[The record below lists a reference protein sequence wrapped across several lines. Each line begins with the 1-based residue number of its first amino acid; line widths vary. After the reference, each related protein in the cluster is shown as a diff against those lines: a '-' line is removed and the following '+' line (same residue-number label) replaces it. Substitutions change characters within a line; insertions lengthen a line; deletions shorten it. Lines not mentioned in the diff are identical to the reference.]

1 METINNISSP
11 NGLIASSSNGLT
23 HMPASNV
30 RLSVIIP
37 VYNVKP
43 YLRQCVDSVLAQTY
57 QDLEIILVDDGSTD
71 GSGQLADELC
81 STPNSLIACGG
92 PEKSGDFWGALSPH
106 CLKCIH
112 KPNGGLSDA
121 RNAGLRVA
129 TGEYVAFLDSDD
141 VYLLKDGLELLM
153 ALAQAEQPDVL
164 LFQAVDVYPHHQ
176 TVRKAYDV
184 EYMATHI
191 GAEVFAQLVRTQSF
205 NMSACF
211 QLIRRDLLEQNQI
224 YFEKGLLS
232 EDVDWS
238 LRLWR
243 HVSKVR
249 AINLPLYGYQHREG
263 SISTTYTI
271 RNLRSYEHIFA
282 NFVKLYQERVADD
295 ATELYWKTVMGYLA
309 QMYTSCL
316 YACGQIARKD
326 KLEAYAILKRYA
338 TLLEHSISI
347 KSDRVI
353 KINRLLGLSFTIWI
367 FAMYGKFR
375 RFLKRQ

>member
-1 METINNISSP
+1 MK
-11 NGLIASSSNGLT
+11 
-23 HMPASNV
+23 
-30 RLSVIIP
+30 LSIIIP

-71 GSGQLADELC
+71 GSGQLADEIC
-81 STPNSLIACGG
+81 FTPNSLIACGG
-92 PEKSGDFWGALSPH
+92 PEESGDFWGALSPH

-121 RNAGLRVA
+121 RNAGLKVA

-141 VYLLKDGLELLM
+141 VYLLNDGIAQLM
-153 ALAQAEQPDVL
+153 AVALAEHPDVL
-164 LFQAVDVYPHHQ
+164 LFQAVDIYPHHQ
-176 TVRKAYDV
+176 SARKAYDTD
-184 EYMATHI
+184 YLTTHTGI
-191 GAEVFAQLVRTQSF
+191 EIFHQLVRTQSF

-211 QLIRRDLLEQNQI
+211 QVIRRDLLEEHQL

-243 HVSKVR
+243 YVSKVR

-282 NFVKLYQERVADD
+282 KFVKLYQERVADD

-309 QMYTSCL
+309 QMYTNCL
-316 YACGQIARKD
+316 YNYGQLSIQERKD
-326 KLEAYAILKRYA
+326 NYYILKDYV
-338 TLLEHSISI
+338 LLLNHSISI
-347 KSDRVI
+347 KSHRVV
-353 KINRLLGLSFTIWI
+353 T
-367 FAMYGKFR
+367 
-375 RFLKRQ
+375 LKRWIGVRLTVWVFMQYGNIRRKLK

>member
-1 METINNISSP
+1 M
-11 NGLIASSSNGLT
+11 
-23 HMPASNV
+23 
-30 RLSVIIP
+30 RLSIIIP

-71 GSGQLADELC
+71 GSGQLADEIC
-81 STPNSLIACGG
+81 STPNGLI
-92 PEKSGDFWGALSPH
+92 SSSPH

-121 RNAGLRVA
+121 RNAGLKVA
-129 TGEYVAFLDSDD
+129 TGDYIAFLDSDD
-141 VYLLKDGLELLM
+141 VYLQADGLAQLM
-153 ALAQAEQPDVL
+153 AVALAEQPDVL
-164 LFQAVDVYPHHQ
+164 LFQAVDIYPHRQ
-176 TVRKAYDV
+176 SARKAYDTD
-184 EYMATHI
+184 YLATHT
-191 GAEVFAQLVRTQSF
+191 GTEVFQQLVRTQSF

-211 QLIRRDLLEQNQI
+211 QLIRRELLEEHQI

-243 HVSKVR
+243 YVSKVR

-282 NFVKLYQERVADD
+282 KFVQLYYERVVDD

-316 YACGQIARKD
+316 YAYGQIDRKD
-326 KLEAYAILKRYA
+326 KKEACAILLQYA
-338 TLLEHSISI
+338 SLLNHSISA
-347 KSDRVI
+347 KSDRVV
-353 KINRLLGLSFTIWI
+353 KLKRVVGLRMTIWV
-367 FAMYGKFR
+367 FALYGKIR
-375 RFLKRQ
+375 RMLRKS

>member
-1 METINNISSP
+1 MK
-11 NGLIASSSNGLT
+11 
-23 HMPASNV
+23 
-30 RLSVIIP
+30 LSIIIP

-81 STPNSLIACGG
+81 STPNSLIACGV

-112 KPNGGLSDA
+112 KSNGGLSDA
-121 RNAGLRVA
+121 RNAGLMVA
-129 TGEYVAFLDSDD
+129 TGDYVAFLDSDD
-141 VYLLKDGLELLM
+141 VYLLNDGLEQLM

-184 EYMATHI
+184 EYMATHS
-191 GAEVFAQLVRTQSF
+191 GADVFARLVRTQSF

-211 QLIRRDLLEQNQI
+211 QLIRRELLESHQL

-282 NFVKLYQERVADD
+282 KFVQLYKERVAE
-295 ATELYWKTVMGYLA
+295 AVAELYWQTVMGYLA
-309 QMYTSCL
+309 QMYTNCL
-316 YACGQIARKD
+316 YNYGQLSIQERKD
-326 KLEAYAILKRYA
+326 NYYILKDYV
-338 TLLEHSISI
+338 LLLNHSISI
-347 KSDRVI
+347 KSHRVV
-353 KINRLLGLSFTIWI
+353 K
-367 FAMYGKFR
+367 
-375 RFLKRQ
+375 LKRWIGLRLTVWVFMQYGNIRRKLK

>member
-11 NGLIASSSNGLT
+11 NGLIASSSNSLT

-30 RLSVIIP
+30 RLSIIIP
-37 VYNVKP
+37 VYNVKS

-71 GSGQLADELC
+71 GSGQLADEIC
-81 STPNSLIACGG
+81 STPNGLISCGV
-92 PEKSGDFWGALSPH
+92 PEESGDFWGALSPH

-112 KPNGGLSDA
+112 QPNGGLSSA
-121 RNAGLRVA
+121 RNAGLKVA
-129 TGEYVAFLDSDD
+129 TGDYVAFLDSDD
-141 VYLLKDGLELLM
+141 VYLQNDGVELLM
-153 ALAQAEQPDVL
+153 ALAHAEQPDVL
-164 LFQAVDVYPHHQ
+164 LFQAVDVYPNHQ
-176 TVRKAYDV
+176 SVRKAYD
-184 EYMATHI
+184 EAWIASHSGM
-191 GAEVFAQLVRTQSF
+191 EVFHQLVRTQSF

-211 QLIRRDLLEQNQI
+211 QIIRRELLEQNQI

-238 LRLWR
+238 LRLWQY
-243 HVSKVR
+243 VENVR
-249 AINLPLYGYQHREG
+249 AVNLPMYGYQHREG

-282 NFVKLYQERVADD
+282 KFVQVYNERVIDA
-295 ATELYWKTVMGYLA
+295 ATELYWKTTMGYLA

-316 YACGQIARKD
+316 YAYGQIARED
-326 KLEAYAILKRYA
+326 KSEAYAILKRYA

-347 KSDRVI
+347 KSERVVLL
-353 KINRLLGLSFTIWI
+353 KRYVGLRLTVWL
-367 FAMYGKFR
+367 FALYGKI
-375 RFLKRQ
+375 KRMLER

>member
-1 METINNISSP
+1 MK
-11 NGLIASSSNGLT
+11 
-23 HMPASNV
+23 
-30 RLSVIIP
+30 LSIIIP
-37 VYNVKP
+37 VYNVEQ
-43 YLRQCVDSVLAQTY
+43 YLQSCVQSVITQTY
-57 QDLEIILVDDGSTD
+57 QDLQVILVDDGSTD
-71 GSGQLADELC
+71 SSGILCDQLAQQD
-81 STPNSLIACGG
+81 SRIQVV
-92 PEKSGDFWGALSPH
+92 
-106 CLKCIH
+106 H
-112 KPNGGLSDA
+112 KANGGLSDA

-129 TGEYVAFLDSDD
+129 TGAYVAFLDSDD
-141 VYLLKDGLELLM
+141 VYLLNDGLEQLM

-164 LFQAVDVYPHHQ
+164 LFQAVDVYPNHQ
-176 TVRKAYDV
+176 SVRKAYD
-184 EYMATHI
+184 EDYMATHL

-211 QLIRRDLLEQNQI
+211 QLIRCELLEQHQI
-224 YFEKGLLS
+224 YFEKDLLS

-238 LRLWR
+238 LHLWKYVKR
-243 HVSKVR
+243 VR
-249 AINLPLYGYQHREG
+249 AINLPMYGYQHREG

-271 RNLRSYEHIFA
+271 RNLRSYKHIFA
-282 NFVKLYQERVADD
+282 KFVQLYNERIVDA
-295 ATELYWKTVMGYLA
+295 ATELYWKTTMGYLA

-316 YACGQIARKD
+316 YAYGQIACKD
-326 KLEAYAILKRYA
+326 KSEAYAILKRYA

>member
-11 NGLIASSSNGLT
+11 NSLIASSPNSAT
-23 HMPASNV
+23 HMPVSNV

-57 QDLEIILVDDGSTD
+57 QDIEIILVDDGSTD

-81 STPNSLIACGG
+81 STPNSLIACGV

-106 CLKCIH
+106 RLKCVH
-112 KPNGGLSDA
+112 KSNGGLSDA

-129 TGEYVAFLDSDD
+129 IGEYVAFLDSDD
-141 VYLLKDGLELLM
+141 VYLLNDGLEQLM
-153 ALAQAEQPDVL
+153 ALAQTEQPDVL
-164 LFQAVDVYPHHQ
+164 LFQAVDVYAHHQ
-176 TVRKAYDV
+176 TVRKAYD
-184 EYMATHI
+184 EAWIAAHSGM
-191 GAEVFAQLVRTQSF
+191 EVFYQLVRTQSF

-211 QLIRRDLLEQNQI
+211 QIIRRELLEQHQI

-238 LRLWR
+238 LRLWKYVQR
-243 HVSKVR
+243 VR
-249 AINLPLYGYQHREG
+249 AINLPMYGYQHREG

-271 RNLRSYEHIFA
+271 RNLRSYERIFA
-282 NFVKLYQERVADD
+282 KFVQLYNDRVVD
-295 ATELYWKTVMGYLA
+295 AHTELYWKTVMGYLA

-353 KINRLLGLSFTIWI
+353 KYKRVIGLRMTVWL
-367 FAMYGKFR
+367 FAVYGNIR
-375 RFLKRQ
+375 RYKRRV

>member
-11 NGLIASSSNGLT
+11 NGLIASSSNSLKHT
-23 HMPASNV
+23 PASNV

-92 PEKSGDFWGALSPH
+92 PEKSGDFLGALSSH
-106 CLKCIH
+106 RLKCIH
-112 KPNGGLSDA
+112 KSNGGLSDA

-141 VYLLKDGLELLM
+141 VYLLNDGLELLM

-164 LFQAVDVYPHHQ
+164 LFQAVDVYPNHQ
-176 TVRKAYDV
+176 SVRKAYD
-184 EYMATHI
+184 EAWIAAHSGM
-191 GAEVFAQLVRTQSF
+191 EVFYQLVRTQSF

-211 QLIRRDLLEQNQI
+211 QIIRRELLEQHQI

-238 LRLWR
+238 LRLWK

-282 NFVKLYQERVADD
+282 KFVQLYKERVVEA
-295 ATELYWKTVMGYLA
+295 AAELYWQTVMGYLA
-309 QMYTSCL
+309 QMYTNCL
-316 YACGQIARKD
+316 YNYGQLSIQERKD
-326 KLEAYAILKRYA
+326 NYYILKDYV
-338 TLLEHSISI
+338 LLLNHSISI
-347 KSDRVI
+347 KSHRVV
-353 KINRLLGLSFTIWI
+353 K
-367 FAMYGKFR
+367 
-375 RFLKRQ
+375 LKRWMGLHLAVWVFMQYGNIRRKLK

>member
-1 METINNISSP
+1 MK
-11 NGLIASSSNGLT
+11 
-23 HMPASNV
+23 
-30 RLSVIIP
+30 LSIIIP
-37 VYNVKP
+37 IYNVKS

-71 GSGQLADELC
+71 GSGIIADEIC
-81 STPNSLIACGG
+81 STPNSLIA
-92 PEKSGDFWGALSPH
+92 SSSH
-106 CLKCIH
+106 RLKCVH

-141 VYLLKDGLELLM
+141 VYLLNDGLEQLM
-153 ALAQAEQPDVL
+153 ALAQIEQPDVL

-184 EYMATHI
+184 EYMATHT
-191 GAEVFAQLVRTQSF
+191 GAGVFAQLVRTQSF

-211 QLIRRDLLEQNQI
+211 QLIRRKLLEQHQI

-282 NFVKLYQERVADD
+282 EFVQLYKERVVEA
-295 ATELYWKTVMGYLA
+295 AAELYWQTVMGYLA
-309 QMYTSCL
+309 QMYTNCL
-316 YACGQIARKD
+316 YNYGQLSIQERKD
-326 KLEAYAILKRYA
+326 NYYILKDYA
-338 TLLEHSISI
+338 LLLDHSISI
-347 KSDRVI
+347 KSNRVVVLRRWI
-353 KINRLLGLSFTIWI
+353 GLRLTVWVFM
-367 FAMYGKFR
+367 FYGNIR
-375 RFLKRQ
+375 RKLK

>member
-1 METINNISSP
+1 MK
-11 NGLIASSSNGLT
+11 
-23 HMPASNV
+23 
-30 RLSVIIP
+30 LSIIIP

-71 GSGQLADELC
+71 GSGQLADEIC
-81 STPNSLIACGG
+81 FTPNSLIACGG
-92 PEKSGDFWGALSPH
+92 PEESGDFWGALSPH

-121 RNAGLRVA
+121 RNAGLKVA
-129 TGEYVAFLDSDD
+129 TGDYVAFLDSDD
-141 VYLLKDGLELLM
+141 VYLLNDGIAQLM
-153 ALAQAEQPDVL
+153 AVALAEHPDVL
-164 LFQAVDVYPHHQ
+164 LFQAVDIYPHHQ
-176 TVRKAYDV
+176 SVRKAYDTD
-184 EYMATHI
+184 YLATHTGI
-191 GAEVFAQLVRTQSF
+191 EVFQQLVRTQCF

-211 QLIRRDLLEQNQI
+211 QLIRRELLEEHQI

-243 HVSKVR
+243 HVEKVR

-282 NFVKLYQERVADD
+282 KFVRLYEERVKDA
-295 ATELYWKTVMGYLA
+295 ATECYWRTTMGYLA
-309 QMYTSCL
+309 QMYTNCL
-316 YACGQIARKD
+316 YNFGQLSSEERKD
-326 KLEAYAILKRYA
+326 NYYILKDHVS
-338 TLLEHSISI
+338 LLNHSISM
-347 KSDRVI
+347 KSNRVV
-353 KINRLLGLSFTIWI
+353 
-367 FAMYGKFR
+367 A
-375 RFLKRQ
+375 LKRWIGARLTVWVFMQYGNIRRKLKQ

>member
-1 METINNISSP
+1 
-11 NGLIASSSNGLT
+11 
-23 HMPASNV
+23 
-30 RLSVIIP
+30 
-37 VYNVKP
+37 
-43 YLRQCVDSVLAQTY
+43 
-57 QDLEIILVDDGSTD
+57 
-71 GSGQLADELC
+71 
-81 STPNSLIACGG
+81 
-92 PEKSGDFWGALSPH
+92 
-106 CLKCIH
+106 
-112 KPNGGLSDA
+112 
-121 RNAGLRVA
+121 
-129 TGEYVAFLDSDD
+129 LDSDD
-141 VYLLKDGLELLM
+141 VYLLTDGLAQLM

-184 EYMATHI
+184 EYMATHS
-191 GAEVFAQLVRTQSF
+191 GVGVFAQLVRTQSF

-211 QLIRRDLLEQNQI
+211 QLIRRELLEQHQL

-238 LRLWR
+238 LRLWK

-282 NFVKLYQERVADD
+282 KFVQLYKERVVEAF
-295 ATELYWKTVMGYLA
+295 AELYWQTVMGYLA

-316 YACGQIARKD
+316 YAYGQIARKD
-326 KLEAYAILKRYA
+326 KSEAYAILKRYA
-338 TLLEHSISI
+338 TLLEHSISL

-353 KINRLLGLSFTIWI
+353 KFKRVLGDRMTVCL
-367 FAMYGKFR
+367 FALYGKIR
-375 RFLKRQ
+375 RFKSRV

>member
-1 METINNISSP
+1 MK
-11 NGLIASSSNGLT
+11 
-23 HMPASNV
+23 
-30 RLSVIIP
+30 LSIIIP

-92 PEKSGDFWGALSPH
+92 GEKSGDFWGALSPH
-106 CLKCIH
+106 RLKCIH
-112 KPNGGLSDA
+112 KSNGGLSDA
-121 RNAGLRVA
+121 RNAGLREA

-141 VYLLKDGLELLM
+141 VYLLSDGLAQLM

-164 LFQAVDVYPHHQ
+164 LFQAVDVYAHHQ
-176 TVRKAYDV
+176 SVRKAYDL
-184 EYMATHI
+184 EYMATHT

-211 QLIRRDLLEQNQI
+211 QLIRRDLLEQHQI

-249 AINLPLYGYQHREG
+249 AMNLPLYGYQHREG

-282 NFVKLYQERVADD
+282 KFVQLYNERVVETATKLYWQ
-295 ATELYWKTVMGYLA
+295 TVMGYLA

-316 YACGQIARKD
+316 YAYGQIARKD
-326 KLEAYAILKRYA
+326 KSEAYAILKRYA
-338 TLLEHSISI
+338 TLLEHSISL

-353 KINRLLGLSFTIWI
+353 KFKRVLGDRMTVCL
-367 FAMYGKFR
+367 FALYGKIR
-375 RFLKRQ
+375 RFKSRV

>member
-1 METINNISSP
+1 M
-11 NGLIASSSNGLT
+11 
-23 HMPASNV
+23 MK
-30 RLSVIIP
+30 LSIIIP
-37 VYNVKP
+37 VYNVEQ
-43 YLRQCVDSVLAQTY
+43 YLHSCVQSVITQTY
-57 QDLEIILVDDGSTD
+57 QDLQVILVNDGSTD
-71 GSGQLADELC
+71 SSGVLCDQLAQQD
-81 STPNSLIACGG
+81 SRIQVV
-92 PEKSGDFWGALSPH
+92 
-106 CLKCIH
+106 H
-112 KPNGGLSDA
+112 KTNGGLSDA

-141 VYLLKDGLELLM
+141 VYLLNDGLEQLM

-176 TVRKAYDV
+176 TARKAYDV
-184 EYMATHI
+184 DYMATHS
-191 GAEVFAQLVRTQSF
+191 GVEVFAQLVRTQSF

-211 QLIRRDLLEQNQI
+211 QLIRRDLLEQHQL

-232 EDVDWS
+232 EDVEWS

-243 HVSKVR
+243 HISKVR
-249 AINLPLYGYQHREG
+249 AMNLPLYGYQHREG

-282 NFVKLYQERVADD
+282 KFVQLYNDRVVD
-295 ATELYWKTVMGYLA
+295 AHTELYWKTVMGYLA

-316 YACGQIARKD
+316 YAYGQIARKD
-326 KLEAYAILKRYA
+326 RSEAYAILKRYA

-353 KINRLLGLSFTIWI
+353 KYKRVIGLRMTVWL
-367 FAMYGKFR
+367 FAVYGNIR
-375 RFLKRQ
+375 RYKRRV